1 MKDAAP
7 RSTIADRVVPLTSI
21 SLLTVA
27 WVLALIGAALLAIS
41 FNGKSEFFYGIASTR
56 EQVISFQY
64 PVEIVQIN
72 AVEGKGVT
80 QGQPILE
87 VRRHDL
93 AAGQDTLD
101 ERIRR
106 FDLEKQE
113 STNTLGSQVKNL
125 VAKREATL
133 ADLDGQI
140 HAVERKL
147 RALHSVVGAEQ
158 KPGAAALVDSI
169 ELTDLKQK
177 RRFTDQATTA
187 EINNLK
193 SQLGGVSRPIDAQ
206 IAELQKTKTET
217 QRQAQAL
224 KVGALFDGRV
234 SSINFRL
241 GELVPAY
248 QPILTVQGLAPRDVK
263 AYVHENVLN
272 DVKIGQTVWVRPV
285 VSQHAGV
292 ALEATVEGLGN
303 RIVEY
308 PTRLRRN
315 QAVTAYGRE
324 VVVKLKADSN
334 PLLFGE
340 KVEVALSAKRD
351 WPGLFSSAQAK
362 VLGPAANVKVNNAV
376 GDSAVQVLASQNPS
390 IRAETIESSGLWWN
404 AKAGHYLMVSDESYG
419 QGAAI
424 FVVGADMR
432 VQQQLKM
439 AQATSIDDLESI
451 SSDGDDVYV
460 LSSLSANKQR
470 EQKNKRKKLML
481 LRYQGQQVSVQE
493 EIDLYAVLQRLAQAQ
508 PPTALTTFLT
518 SALQEGTL
526 NIEAHFVRDGKLYLG
541 FKSPLSA
548 QQSTVIVEIDSV
560 AALFVGPS
568 AGRSA
573 GQSLGDSAGPAAAP
587 TTSAKIWADI
597 ASLDPVSGQ
606 SAKLSDM
613 VWVDGSL
620 FMLSVVS
627 GPTKS
632 SQLWRWAP
640 SEPKPTLL
648 KRFNGLAAEG
658 LAHRPDNATLTV
670 VFDEGKGAASKFQ
683 TLPLGT
689 LTTALHR
696 P

>member
-1 MKDAAP
+1 MKASAP
-7 RSTIADRVVPLTSI
+7 RSTTADRVVPLTSI

-27 WVLALIGAALLAIS
+27 WFVALIGAALLAIS
-41 FNGKSEFFYGIASTR
+41 FHGKSEFFYGIASTR

-64 PVEIVQIN
+64 PVEIVQIH
-72 AVEGKGVT
+72 AVEGKGVA

-106 FDLEKQE
+106 FDLEKKE
-113 STNTLGSQVKNL
+113 STNTLGSQVTNL
-125 VAKREATL
+125 VAKRAATL

-147 RALHSVVGAEQ
+147 RALQSVMGTEQ
-158 KPGAAALVDSI
+158 RPGAPAAVDSI
-169 ELTDLKQK
+169 ELGDLKQK

-193 SQLGGVSRPIDAQ
+193 SQLGGLSRPIDAQ

-234 SSINFRL
+234 SSINFRQ

-248 QPILTVQGLAPRDVK
+248 QPILTVHGLAPRDVK

-272 DVKIGQTVWVRPV
+272 DVKLGQTVWVRPV
-285 VSQHAGV
+285 VSQHAAV

-308 PTRLRRN
+308 PLRLRRN

-351 WPGLFSSAQAK
+351 WPNLLSSAQAK
-362 VLGPAANVKVNNAV
+362 ILGPVASDKVADNM
-376 GDSAVQVLASQNPS
+376 VQVLASQDPS
-390 IRAETIESSGLWWN
+390 IQANTIEASGLWWN
-404 AKAGHYLMVSDESYG
+404 AKEGHYLLVSDESYG

-424 FVVGADMR
+424 FTVSPDLKVLQR
-432 VQQQLKM
+432 LKM
-439 AQATSIDDLESI
+439 ARDTNIDDLESI
-451 SSDGDDVYV
+451 SGDGDNVYV
-460 LSSLSANKQR
+460 LSSLSVNKQG
-470 EQKNKRKKLML
+470 EQKNKRRKLMR
-481 LRYQGQQVSVQE
+481 LRYQGHQVSAQE
-493 EIDLYAVLQRLAQAQ
+493 EIDLHEVLLRLSQAQ
-508 PPTALTTFLT
+508 PTTALTTFL
-518 SALQEGTL
+518 SIALKENSL

-541 FKSPLSA
+541 FKSPASA
-548 QQSTVIVEIDSV
+548 QQNTLIAEIDNL
-560 AALFVGPS
+560 AALFARPVTTPNVG
-568 AGRSA
+568 AKV
-573 GQSLGDSAGPAAAP
+573 
-587 TTSAKIWADI
+587 SAKVWADI
-597 ASLDPVSGQ
+597 ALIDPVSGQ

-613 VWVDGSL
+613 AWVGQQL
-620 FMLSVVS
+620 YLLSVAS
-627 GPTKS
+627 GASKS
-632 SQLWRWAP
+632 SQMWRWTNGG
-640 SEPKPTLL
+640 PKPTLL

-658 LAHRPDNATLTV
+658 LAYRPDNATLTV
-670 VFDEGKGAASKFQ
+670 VFDEGKGAASKVQ
-683 TLPLGT
+683 TLPLS
-689 LTTALHR
+689 ALAPAAHT

>member
-1 MKDAAP
+1 VKDSTP

-93 AAGQDTLD
+93 AAGQDTL
-101 ERIRR
+101 EEKIRR
-106 FDLEKQE
+106 FDLEKKE

-147 RALHSVVGAEQ
+147 RALQSVLGAEP
-158 KPGAAALVDSI
+158 KAGAGAPLDSI
-169 ELTDLKQK
+169 ELTDLRQK

-206 IAELQKTKTET
+206 IAELQKTKAET
-217 QRQAQAL
+217 QRQALAL
-224 KVGALFDGRV
+224 KVGAQFDGRV

-241 GELVPAY
+241 GELVPAF

-263 AYVHENVLN
+263 GYVHENVLN
-272 DVKIGQTVWVRPV
+272 EVKIGQTVWVRPV

-308 PTRLRRN
+308 PLRLRRN

-351 WPGLFSSAQAK
+351 WPSFFSSAQAK
-362 VLGPAANVKVNNAV
+362 VLGPVASDTETV
-376 GDSAVQVLASQNPS
+376 SAVQVLASQNPK
-390 IRAETIESSGLWWN
+390 ILAETIEASGLWWN
-404 AKAGHYLMVSDESYG
+404 AKAGHYLVVSDESYG

-424 FVVGADMR
+424 FVVSAAMQ

-439 AQATSIDDLESI
+439 ARDTHIDDLESI

-460 LSSLSANKQR
+460 LSSLSANKQG
-470 EQKNKRKKLML
+470 EQKNKRKKLMR
-481 LRYQGQQVSVQE
+481 LRYQGQQVSAQE
-493 EIDLYAVLQRLAQAQ
+493 EIDLYEVLLRLSQAQ
-508 PPTALTTFLT
+508 PATPLTRFLAAAIQQ
-518 SALQEGTL
+518 STL

-541 FKSPLSA
+541 FKSPPSA
-548 QQSTVIVEIDSV
+548 QQNTVIAEIDNV
-560 AALFVGPS
+560 AALFAGPS
-568 AGRSA
+568 AG
-573 GQSLGDSAGPAAAP
+573 PATPPAP
-587 TTSAKIWADI
+587 SAKIWADVALI
-597 ASLDPVSGQ
+597 DPVSGQ

-613 VWVDGSL
+613 AWVGQQL
-620 FMLSVVS
+620 YLLGVGS
-627 GPTKS
+627 GPSKS
-632 SQLWRWAP
+632 SQLWRWTPADTQ
-640 SEPKPTLL
+640 PTLL
-648 KRFNGLAAEG
+648 KRFSGLAAEG
-658 LAHRPDNATLTV
+658 LAYRPDNATITV
-670 VFDEGKGAASKFQ
+670 VFDEGKGVASKVQ
-683 TLPLGT
+683 TLPLS
-689 LTTALHR
+689 ALAR
-696 P
+696 PMQTP